1 MTVEGEF
8 LAFNSLV
15 DGGQDSVSVH
25 VWLSAGLGFNACVPC
40 PFPAIQGLELASNVP
55 SPAEYITSP
64 WPNI

>member
-25 VWLSAGLGFNACVPC
+25 VWLSAGLGFNACTLPLPSHSGARVGVKC
-40 PFPAIQGLELASNVP
+40 PFAS
-55 SPAEYITSP
+55 
-64 WPNI
+64 